1 MLAITGASASLMAA
15 PAAAEERARIQFAHG
30 VASGDPL
37 TDRVIIWTR
46 ISGTSAVV
54 EGVWEV
60 AEDDSFK
67 KCVRQGAFITE
78 SARDH
83 TVKIDVPGLRPG
95 KQYFYRF
102 RAESAVSP
110 TGRTKTLPS
119 ETDRL
124 VLVAASC
131 AMYPNGY
138 FNAYRAIADLTDLD
152 VVVFLGDYIYE
163 YGADPDAFGM
173 DNGLRLGRIPDP
185 PHEIISLD
193 DYRRRH
199 AQCRAES
206 ELQAAHA
213 RAAWICV
220 FDDHEIANNPWT
232 DGAENHNPDQGEG
245 DWMTRKTCA
254 IQAWREWMPIR
265 DPAPGQLREAI
276 YRSFRFGHLAELTML
291 ETRLLARSRQLDYAS
306 DIPKKDDDRDIDAF
320 CSRLN
325 DPRREL
331 LGAEQRGWLDACLAS
346 SVQAGV
352 HWQLLGSQ
360 VIMARI
366 NSPNYYTVLGDD
378 RVNATLAALPA
389 NDRAGL
395 TSQLDLFTNSR
406 RLPYNLD
413 AWDGYPAERERLYE
427 IAHRAKAR
435 LIVVSGDSHCAWANN
450 LSDQNGQ
457 PVGVEI
463 GVTAITSPTHWP
475 DPWFPDF
482 ELTDA
487 LVAQSDEVVA
497 ADDRHNGF
505 ARLTITR
512 NEVRAEWMAVSTI
525 DSRDFSLSVRRTFR
539 VTDLPYPKLTKHNA
553 V

>member
-1 MLAITGASASLMAA
+1 MPLVAM
-15 PAAAEERARIQFAHG
+15 AAEERAQVHFAHG

-46 ISGTSAVV
+46 ISGTTAPV
-54 EGVWEV
+54 EGEWEV
-60 AEDDSFK
+60 AEDEAFK
-67 KCVRQGAFITE
+67 KNTARGRFVADST
-78 SARDH
+78 RDH
-83 TVKIDVPGLRPG
+83 TVKIDVTGLRPG
-95 KQYFYRF
+95 TSYFYRF
-102 RAESAVSP
+102 RAEAAVSP

-119 ETDRL
+119 HTDRL

-138 FNAYRAIADLTDLD
+138 FNAYRAIADLDELD

-173 DNGLRLGRIPDP
+173 DNGIRLGRIPDP

-199 AQCRAES
+199 AQCRTES

-220 FDDHEIANNPWT
+220 FDDHEVANNPWT
-232 DGAENHNPDQGEG
+232 DGAENHNPDQGDG
-245 DWMTRKTCA
+245 DWTTRKTCA
-254 IQAWREWMPIR
+254 IRAWREWMPIR
-265 DPAPGQLREAI
+265 DPAPGHLSEAI
-276 YRSFRFGHLAELTML
+276 YRSFRFGHLVELTLL
-291 ETRLLARSRQLDYAS
+291 ETRLLARSRQLDYANDMPTQDGAP
-306 DIPKKDDDRDIDAF
+306 DIEAF
-320 CSRLN
+320 RNRLN

-331 LGAEQRGWLDACLAS
+331 MGAEQRDWLAACLAS

-352 HWQLLGSQ
+352 RWQLLGSQ
-360 VIMARI
+360 VIMARV
-366 NSPNYYTVLGDD
+366 NSPNYYKVFGLE
-378 RVNATLAALPA
+378 RVNSTLAALAP
-389 NDRAGL
+389 DEKAGL
-395 TSQLDLFTNSR
+395 NSQLDLFTKSNP
-406 RLPYNLD
+406 LPYNLD
-413 AWDGYPAERERLYE
+413 AWDGYPAERERLFE
-427 IAHRAKAR
+427 MVNKAKAR
-435 LIVVSGDSHCAWANN
+435 LIVVSGDSHCAWANH

-482 ELTDA
+482 ELTGA
-487 LVAQSDEVVA
+487 LAAQSDEVVA

-512 NEVRAEWMAVSTI
+512 NDVRAEWMAVSTI
-525 DSRDFSLSVRRTFR
+525 ASRDFTLSTRRTFR
-539 VTDLPYPKLTKHNA
+539 LTDHSHPQFIKNEAL
-553 V
+553 